1 MRGRV
6 AALLRGMGNIM
17 LVWLVAVKGEVNNLD
32 HLMKVVQTS
41 FLHWKGHIFYFIII
55 NIWGKIH

>member
-1 MRGRV
+1 M

-17 LVWLVAVKGEVNNLD
+17 LVWLVAVKGDVNNLD
-32 HLMKVVQTS
+32 HLIKVVQTR

-55 NIWGKIH
+55 NILGKIH